1 MSKTGQCLITTGD
14 GAAPN
19 KDNALACDAIQDTPN
34 KRLILSRRDRSDT
47 SNRRSDIIAEMRLPG
62 HNLMKKAAPMIR
74 LVIRWVLNAL
84 ALMLIAL
91 VLPGMHVTF
100 VAALIA
106 AIVIGAI
113 NALLRPIIVLLTLP
127 VTLLTLGL
135 FLLVINALLF
145 WL

>member
-1 MSKTGQCLITTGD
+1 M
-14 GAAPN
+14 
-19 KDNALACDAIQDTPN
+19 
-34 KRLILSRRDRSDT
+34 
-47 SNRRSDIIAEMRLPG
+47 
-62 HNLMKKAAPMIR
+62 MKEATMIR
-74 LVIRWVLNAL
+74 LLIRWILNAL

-127 VTLLTLGL
+127 VTIVTLGL

-145 WL
+145 WLASAIVPDFHVDSFWTALFASILYSILTGIITWVTRRPEEEQQQAA